1 LCSGIAYNGCKVS
14 TRLVLGTDEGDFDYA
29 KLRNR
34 LVITLAVLEISFLLL
49 FFVCVV
55 KIWWFL
61 KKHPN
66 IRDDKKSIA
75 FKVFVGILCLS
86 IRVIAI

>member
-1 LCSGIAYNGCKVS
+1 MAYGGCHFS
-14 TRLVLGTDEGDFDYA
+14 TRLVLGTDMGDFDYE
-29 KLRNR
+29 KLHNR
-34 LVITLAVLEISFLLL
+34 LVITLAVLEISILLL
-49 FFVCVV
+49 FFVCIV

-75 FKVFVGILCLS
+75 FKVFIGIICLS
-86 IRVIAI
+86 IRVMTI